1 MPRSRPQNTR
11 VVNVINPGIDKRIPL
26 GFVDT
31 VVDNNTGLLVGYMK
45 DDNFYPLGVDAREYD
60 EAQDTARGQAI
71 RQEGVQAQRGSV
83 ALASNPLASQF
94 GKYNLQVTTDDTG
107 KTYVAGVPSGTDV
120 ASEHFIYVGANNK
133 VNVSPNF
140 DVIRNAII
148 KDATSQPG
156 GLDALMGSMY
166 SAGLISKDTFDR
178 KDFSSPD
185 FNKNLQYAIRNY
197 SIDAIDDVEFSNAEK
212 IDPFLKYL
220 SGGGKK
226 SMVGTTRTTTES
238 YVTKRADAADDA
250 DRFFM
255 QYLGRGATKDEEDAY
270 YNALRELERSSI
282 ASRTATYDAEGNLV
296 SNVNTGEL
304 VTDLD
309 KTLLLG
315 KVAGKAIK
323 GSKVDKL
330 LEAGGQA
337 AGDIQQIMSLAN
349 QYGLIMTQEDAMD
362 YVSTNL
368 RKGKNIEQTKNKLIK
383 LSQAKYQN
391 IANLID
397 DDVSVKDI
405 ASQYIYDMSQIL
417 ELNPQSIS
425 VNDPMIQSALL
436 NNNNKGTMSI
446 TEFSTMLRK
455 DPRTKT
461 IWANTNNAKNTAAQ
475 YALEVLTSFGL
486 VS

>member
-1 MPRSRPQNTR
+1 MAKISRPLNTSTGS
-11 VVNVINPGIDKRIPL
+11 VLNIGVNPELRGYPL
-26 GFVDT
+26 GAITT
-31 VVDNNTGLLVGYMK
+31 VYDNTTRQLIGYMK
-45 DDNFYPLGVDAREYD
+45 DDSFFPMGAYAEKEQSIEKTSEKDVA
-60 EAQDTARGQAI
+60 ASKRGPA
-71 RQEGVQAQRGSV
+71 S
-83 ALASNPLASQF
+83 LATSPLALEF
-94 GKYNLQVTTDDTG
+94 DKYKLQVTTDPDAGT
-107 KTYVAGVPSGTDV
+107 TYVAGVIVGTDQ
-120 ASEHFIYVGANNK
+120 SEEHFIYVGANNK
-133 VNVSPNF
+133 VNISANF

-148 KDATSQPG
+148 KDATTQPG
-156 GLDALMGSMY
+156 GLDALMSSMY

-197 SIDAIDDVEFSNAEK
+197 SIDAIDDIAFNNAQK

-226 SMVGTTRTTTES
+226 SMAGTTRTTTES

-270 YNALRELERSSI
+270 YNALRELERSNI

>member
-60 EAQDTARGQAI
+60 EAQDAARGQAI
-71 RQEGVQAQRGSV
+71 RQESTQAERGRVS
-83 ALASNPLASQF
+83 LASNPLASQF
-94 GKYNLQVTTDDTG
+94 GKYNLQVTTDPSNG
-107 KTYVAGVPSGTDV
+107 NTYVAGVPAGTDV

-156 GLDALMGSMY
+156 GLDALMASMY

-226 SMVGTTRTTTES
+226 SMAGTTRTTTES
-238 YVTKRADAADDA
+238 YITKRADAADDA

-255 QYLGRGATKDEEDAY
+255 QYLGRGATKAEEDAY
-270 YNALRELERSSI
+270 YNALRELERSNI
-282 ASRTATYDAEGNLV
+282 ASRTATYDADGNLV
-296 SNVNTGEL
+296 SNVSTGEL

-337 AGDIQQIMSLAN
+337 AGDIQQIMSLAS
-349 QYGLIMTQEDAMD
+349 QYGLVMTQEDAMD

-405 ASQYIYDMSQIL
+405 ASQYIYDMAQVL
-417 ELNPQSIS
+417 EVNPQAIN

-446 TEFSTMLRK
+446 TEFNTMLRK
-455 DPRTKT
+455 DPR
-461 IWANTNNAKNTAAQ
+461 WGNTTNAKNTAAQ